1 MTVQDKIA
9 ESEFFLDKIRQEYS
23 KQTDVRYYF
32 SAFLSS
38 ARSIGEHLLEEY
50 NQKYSLGISIND
62 RLDAGIFRRSA
73 QSQNNANAI
82 GFIQWFDNQ
91 ITTIKH
97 DQVGGLW
104 EKRNM
109 NIHRETQ
116 RPNKI
121 VVNINENVNNNTS
134 SSSVRWC
141 FQDIP
146 AMDVL
151 SICERFLNLMKN
163 LVTQAHA
170 VFP

>member
-1 MTVQDKIA
+1 MTVQDKIL
-9 ESEFFLDKIRQEYS
+9 ESEFFLDKI
-23 KQTDVRYYF
+23 KQYYLQQKDTQYHF

-62 RLDAGIFRRSA
+62 RLDAGIFRRNA
-73 QSQNNANAI
+73 QNAQNTNALQ
-82 GFIQWFDNQ
+82 FIQWFDNQ
-91 ITTIKH
+91 IGVIRQ
-97 DQVGGLW
+97 DQAGILW

-134 SSSVRWC
+134 SSSVKWC

-146 AMDVL
+146 SMDVL
-151 SICERFLNLMKN
+151 AVSQQFLDLMRH
-163 LVTQAHA
+163 LVTQAHT

>member
-1 MTVQDKIA
+1 MTVQDKIL

-23 KQTDVRYYF
+23 KQTDVRHYF

-50 NQKYSLGISIND
+50 NQKYSLGISLED
-62 RLDAGIFRRSA
+62 RLDAGIFRRIA
-73 QSQNNANAI
+73 RKQNNNNAI
-82 GFIQWFDNQ
+82 QFIQWFDNQ
-91 ITTIKH
+91 IDRIKQ
-97 DQVGGLW
+97 DQAGALW
-104 EKRNM
+104 EKRNL
-109 NIHRETQ
+109 NIHRETS

-121 VVNINENVNNNTS
+121 VVEITENVNTGAG

-146 AMDVL
+146 NMDVL
-151 SICERFLNLMKN
+151 SLCEQFLVLMKA
-163 LVTQAHA
+163 LVTQARS